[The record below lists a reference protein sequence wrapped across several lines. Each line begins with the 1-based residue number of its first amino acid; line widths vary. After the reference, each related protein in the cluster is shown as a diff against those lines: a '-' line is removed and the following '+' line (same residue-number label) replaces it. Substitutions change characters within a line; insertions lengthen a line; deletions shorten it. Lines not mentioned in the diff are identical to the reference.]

1 MIIKISDKL
10 IGKGQ
15 PIFFIA
21 EAGVNHN
28 GSLKN
33 AKKLVDIAKE
43 AGADAVK
50 FQSFFTEEI
59 ILPDAPKST
68 YHVETTGNDKK
79 QSWMELLKSQ
89 EMSNEM
95 HINLINYCKKKEIIF
110 LSTPYDNKSV
120 DLLNVLGISAFK
132 VASTD
137 MNNHQLLVHISKKD
151 KPIILSTAMSSEEEV
166 KSSMSF
172 LLTQGA
178 KEIILMHCTGNYPTS
193 LAESNLNVIR
203 NYKKLFMNKC
213 LYGYSDHTED
223 FINPVAASAIGISVY
238 EKHFTLDKKM
248 PGPDHRMSLDPDE
261 LKKTV
266 QLIRQTEICLGNFK
280 KTLLQSEVENRKKL
294 RKSLVAKI
302 DISKG
307 IKLTDELLTSKR
319 PGIGIPPS
327 DIKKVIGKITI
338 KNIKKNTILDFDMFK
353 NYE

>member
-59 ILPDAPKST
+59 ILPGAPKST

-89 EMSNEM
+89 EMSKEM

-137 MNNHQLLVHISKKD
+137 MNNYQLLEHISKKD

-166 KSSMSF
+166 KSSMNF
-172 LLTQGA
+172 LLAQGA

-203 NYKKLFMNKC
+203 NYKKLFIDKC

-266 QLIRQTEICLGNFK
+266 QLIRQTEICLGDFK
-280 KTLLQSEVENRKKL
+280 KELLQSEVENRKKL

-307 IKLTDELLTSKR
+307 IKLTDQLLTSKR

-327 DIKKVIGKITI
+327 DIKKVIGKITT